1 MTLFHIDHKNI
12 YNGIL
17 FNALYSTII
26 FGFMFVGNDYIYISI
41 LLYLEK
47 RLQT

>member
-1 MTLFHIDHKNI
+1 MIFFHIDDKNI
-12 YNGIL
+12 HNGIL

-26 FGFMFVGNDYIYISI
+26 FGFMFVGYDYIYISI

-47 RLQT
+47 KLQT